1 MGAVRKR
8 LTRVE
13 GQGREQR
20 VVIDSLK
27 ESVAELRADV
37 GSLKTDMDRRFDHL
51 GTKMSRQFMWLVS
64 MQIMTLLAVVAALAA
79 MFSAVGR

>member
-20 VVIDSLK
+20 VVIESLK
-27 ESVAELRADV
+27 ESVADLKADV

-51 GTKMSRQFMWLVS
+51 DTKMSRQFMWLVS

-79 MFSAVGR
+79 MLSAVGR

>member
-20 VVIDSLK
+20 VVIESLK
-27 ESVAELRADV
+27 ESVADLKADV
-37 GSLKTDMDRRFDHL
+37 GSLKTDMDRRIDHL
-51 GTKMSRQFMWLVS
+51 DTKMSRQFMWLVS

-79 MFSAVGR
+79 MLSAVGR